1 MHSGNTLKTVLL
13 LGLLSGL
20 LVIGGQ
26 AIGGRNG
33 IYIGLL
39 LAVVMN
45 FAGYFFSDKIALA
58 SYSAKP
64 VTPQENPEVYRRGGA
79 RAAKPTQRLRRAPPK
94 VWVLRGNLPQTVFT
108 GANPEAATG

>member
-1 MHSGNTLKTVLL
+1 LLCIAAIHWKTVLL

-33 IYIGLL
+33 LYFGLV

-64 VTPQENPEVYRRGGA
+64 VTPQENPEVYRGSGR
-79 RAAKPTQRLRRAPPK
+79 P
-94 VWVLRGNLPQTVFT
+94 WQTSHSV
-108 GANPEAATG
+108 